1 MKNILYTALL
11 LSSLVFSSCNS
22 CNKGHD
28 KSGKFFRYNQA
39 SGITSLDPAFASDQ
53 SNIWA
58 VNHLFNSLVQLDDSL
73 TIQPAI
79 AKSWEISPDGLVYT
93 FHLRT
98 DVFFHDDACFA
109 ESKGRTVNARDV
121 VFSFQ
126 RLINPATAAK
136 GSWVFN
142 GKIDT
147 VEPFVAIDD
156 STFRLKLLTPF
167 RPMLGILSMQ
177 YCSIIPKEAI
187 DKYGKGFRSHP
198 VGTGP
203 FVFPNWK
210 EGVALVLLKNKNY
223 FEKEG
228 ENQLPYL
235 DGIKVSFIE
244 NTKTEFLS
252 FKQGELDFVSGI
264 DGAYIDEMLDDNGEP
279 KTEWKEKFSFYK
291 SSYLNTE
298 YLCFLMK
305 EDKANPLLNKKI
317 RQAINYGFNREELVK
332 YLRNGI
338 GTAASRGFVP
348 PGFGDYDNSS
358 LHGYTYDPELAGKLL
373 TEAGYPNG
381 KGLPE
386 IKLYT
391 SDFYKEYALNI
402 SKQLQQIGVVVK
414 VELTQSSLLKEM
426 KASGKAP
433 FFRASL
439 IADYSDPETYLA
451 AFYSKNIA
459 PPNYSRF
466 NNTKFDELY
475 EKAVAEQDLGK
486 RNAMY
491 LQMEQII
498 IDEAPIVP
506 LYYDEVL
513 RLTQKNITG
522 LTPNALNILNLKR
535 VQVKQ

>member
-1 MKNILYTALL
+1 MRNIIYYLL
-11 LSSLVFSSCNS
+11 LTGCVLLTACNG

-28 KSGKFFRYNQA
+28 KNGKFFRYNQA

-58 VNHLFNSLVQLDDSL
+58 VNNLFNSLVQLDDSL
-73 TIQPAI
+73 NIKPAI
-79 AKSWEISPDGLVYT
+79 ANRWEISEDGLTYT

-109 ESKGRTVNARDV
+109 ESKGRTVNANDV
-121 VFSFQ
+121 VFSFK
-126 RLINPATAAK
+126 RLVDPATAAK

-147 VEPFVAIDD
+147 VEPFKAIDD
-156 STFRLKLLTPF
+156 STFQLKLIAPF

-177 YCSIIPKEAI
+177 YCSILPKEAI
-187 DKYGKGFRSHP
+187 DKYGRDFRAHP

-203 FVFPNWK
+203 FVFTNWK
-210 EGVALVLLKNKNY
+210 EGVALVMLKNKNY
-223 FEKEG
+223 FEKDG
-228 ENQLPYL
+228 DTRLPYL
-235 DGIKVSFIE
+235 DGIKVSFID

-252 FKQGELDFVSGI
+252 FKQGDLDFISGI
-264 DGAYIDEMLDDNGEP
+264 DGAYIDEMLDDDGEP
-279 KTEWKEKFSFYK
+279 KAEWKEKFSFYK

-305 EDKANPLLNKKI
+305 GEKDNVLLNKKV
-317 RQAINYGFNREELVK
+317 RQAINYGFKRDELVK

-338 GTAASRGFVP
+338 GTPATHGFVP
-348 PGFGDYDNSS
+348 GGFADYDNSS
-358 LHGYTYDPELAGKLL
+358 LKGYGYNPDLAAKLL
-373 TEAGYPNG
+373 AEAGYAKG

-402 SKQLQQIGVVVK
+402 SKQLQELGIVVK

-466 NNTKFDELY
+466 SNAQFDELY
-475 EKAVAEQDLGK
+475 EKAVAEQDLQK
-486 RNAMY
+486 RNEMY
-491 LQMEQII
+491 LQMERII
-498 IDEAPIVP
+498 IEEAPIVP

-513 RLTQKNITG
+513 RLSQKNVSG
-522 LTPNALNILNLKR
+522 LSPNALNILNLKR
-535 VQVKQ
+535 VQINQ